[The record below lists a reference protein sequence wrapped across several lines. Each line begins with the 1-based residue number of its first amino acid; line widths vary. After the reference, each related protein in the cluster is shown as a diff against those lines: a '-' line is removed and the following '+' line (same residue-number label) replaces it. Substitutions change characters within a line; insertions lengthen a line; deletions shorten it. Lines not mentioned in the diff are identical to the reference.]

1 LAGREYAVLTER
13 SEIDMPVVSFNS
25 WELGEKEA
33 DLQEIIMEFTGKDQE
48 SALRD
53 IDALSNLQ
61 PVQMIVPEEREA
73 EFAEKIRKL
82 GARISN

>member
-1 LAGREYAVLTER
+1 
-13 SEIDMPVVSFNS
+13 MPVVRFNS

-33 DLQEIIMEFTGKDQE
+33 DLQKIIMEFTGKDEE

-73 EFAEKIRKL
+73 EFAKKVKQL